1 MKRFNLILAGFVSLS
16 AISTVFIAYTNAA
29 DTQIAPSKPS
39 TTTAPSAKLRQR
51 PRTTPG
57 FIPAKLGQSTFPFE
71 SGRNVFGK
79 DDRIPMNSSKYPW
92 SSIGRVEAFKDKQM
106 LGTCTGTLIGK
117 RLVVT
122 NAHCIVNEVTKKITS
137 NKIRFRP
144 NLINGEAP
152 AEAFASRVVLGT
164 NDPRGDR
171 GNDWAFL
178 ILDRPLGETYGWM
191 KFIVDDFTDLDRLKD
206 KIILAGYS
214 SDFPKEKP
222 SETPGVHR
230 NCSIRGFGRQ
240 LGTIAHDCDMMAGAS
255 GGPMFMFL
263 PDGSAAILALNAA
276 ERVSPEGKKVPKF
289 SRETANI
296 GVYAATWAGK
306 AEELLKTQR

>member
-1 MKRFNLILAGFVSLS
+1 MHKSIQLILGLVGFWVPAPALLFQ
-16 AISTVFIAYTNAA
+16 ANAM
-29 DTQIAPSKPS
+29 P
-39 TTTAPSAKLRQR
+39 PSAPAVPANKLGLEL
-51 PRTTPG
+51 RTTLG
-57 FIPAKLGQSTFPFE
+57 FIPAQLERSRFPFE
-71 SGRNVFGK
+71 GRRNIFGK

-92 SSIGRVEAFKDKQM
+92 SAIGRIEAFKDKQM

-152 AEAFASRVVLGT
+152 AEALASRVVLGT

-191 KFIVDDFTDLDRLKD
+191 KFVVDDFADLASFKD
-206 KIILAGYS
+206 EIILVGYS

-222 SETPGVHR
+222 SETAGVHKG
-230 NCSIRGFGRQ
+230 CSIRGFGSQ

-255 GGPMFMFL
+255 GGPMFKLL